1 MTTTGLG
8 IRGAEPAAKNGVA
21 ALDVQRIRADF
32 PILHRQVHGKPLVY
46 LDNAATTQK
55 PRAVI
60 DALSRYYTESNANVH
75 RGVHH
80 LSEVATDAYER
91 ARATVRA
98 YVNAGSD
105 REIVFTRNATES
117 INLVAQSFVRP
128 RLQPGD
134 EVLIS
139 AMEHHSNIV
148 PWQLVCEER
157 GARLSVAPIDDSGEL
172 RLDELERRLNE
183 RTRIVAVTHMSNA
196 LGTINPVE
204 RIAGLAHARGIA
216 VLVDGSQ
223 AAYHLPV
230 DVRALGVD
238 FYAAT
243 GHKLYGPTGIGVLY
257 GREALL
263 EEMPPFLGGGD
274 MISSV
279 TFERST
285 WNALPAKF
293 EAGTPHIAGAVGL
306 AAALDYI
313 TAVGRSAIAAH
324 ERDLLEY
331 GTRMLQAI
339 PGVRLIGTAREKAS
353 ILSFVMDEI
362 HPHDVGTII
371 DREGIAIRTG
381 HHCAQP
387 VMDRFG
393 VPATARASLA
403 MYNTREELDALA
415 AALQKVREVFA

>member
-1 MTTTGLG
+1 MIASGMRRAT
-8 IRGAEPAAKNGVA
+8 
-21 ALDVQRIRADF
+21 ALDPFDVGRIRADF
-32 PILHRQVHGKPLVY
+32 PILRRQVHGRPLVY

-55 PRAVI
+55 PQAVI
-60 DALSRYYTESNANVH
+60 DALSRYYTEANANVH
-75 RGVHH
+75 RGVHY
-80 LSEVATDAYER
+80 LSGIATDAYEN
-91 ARATVRA
+91 ARTKVR
-98 YVNAGSD
+98 VFFNAASE

-117 INLVAQSFVRP
+117 INLVAQAFVRP
-128 RLQPGD
+128 RLQAGD

-157 GARLSVAPIDDSGEL
+157 GATLRVAPIDDSGEL
-172 RLDELERRLNE
+172 ILDELAGLLTE
-183 RTRIVAVTHMSNA
+183 RTRMLAITHMSNA
-196 LGTINPVE
+196 LGTVNP
-204 RIAGLAHARGIA
+204 IAAIVKLAHAREIP

-263 EEMPPFLGGGD
+263 EAMPPFLGGGD
-274 MISSV
+274 MIASV
-279 TFERST
+279 TFQKST
-285 WNALPAKF
+285 WNVLPYKF
-293 EAGTPHIAGAVGL
+293 EAGTPHIEGAVGL
-306 AAALDYI
+306 GAAIDYI
-313 TAVGRSAIAAH
+313 SSIGLPAMAAH
-324 ERDLLEY
+324 ERDLLAY
-331 GTRMLQAI
+331 GTQTLESI

-353 ILSFVMDEI
+353 ILSFVMDNV
-362 HPHDVGTII
+362 HPHDIGTIV
-371 DREGIAIRTG
+371 DREGVAIRTG

-393 VPATARASLA
+393 IPATARASLA

-415 AALQKVREVFA
+415 AALEKVREVFA